1 MGFEPLAITAVAIVS
16 LTGVVIL
23 VSRDWRLSVGALAL
37 QYLGVLILV
46 RLSWPLGMAFIKLV
60 AGWMAC
66 TVLFVGGSGSIKYQ
80 TGEQGRIS
88 GIMFRLLSAALLGL
102 VVASAIPRISIWL
115 PEITMEQLFGGGILI
130 ALGLLQ
136 LSLTNE
142 SLRVFLGLLTVLS
155 GFEIL
160 YAAVETSALV
170 AGLLAIVSLGLAFVS
185 AYLLAIPAVE
195 APEEETE

>member
-1 MGFEPLAITAVAIVS
+1 VGFEPLAIAAVAIVS
-16 LTGVVIL
+16 LTSVVIL
-23 VSRDWRLSVGALAL
+23 VSRDWRFSVGALAL
-37 QYLGVLILV
+37 QYLGVFILV

-66 TVLFVGGSGSIKYQ
+66 AVLFVGASGVIRYQ
-80 TGEQGRIS
+80 AEEQGRIS
-88 GIMFRLLSAALLGL
+88 GIMLRLLSAALLGL
-102 VVASAIPRISIWL
+102 VVASAIPRISVWL
-115 PEITMEQLFGGGILI
+115 PTITLEQLLGGGVLI

-142 SLRVFLGLLTVLS
+142 LLRVFLGLLTVLS
-155 GFEIL
+155 GFEIF

-170 AGLLAIVSLGLAFVS
+170 AGLLAIVSLALAFVC

-195 APEEETE
+195 VPGEETE

>member
-1 MGFEPLAITAVAIVS
+1 VGFEPLTITAVAIVS
-16 LTGVVIL
+16 VTGVIIL
-23 VSRDWRLSVGALAL
+23 TSRDWRLSVGALAL
-37 QYLGVLILV
+37 QYLGVFILV
-46 RLSWPLGMAFIKLV
+46 RLSWPLGMTFIKLV

-66 TVLFVGGSGSIKYQ
+66 AVLFVGGSGAIKNQ

-102 VVASAIPRISIWL
+102 VVASAIPRMSVWL
-115 PEITMEQLFGGGILI
+115 PTISLGQLLGGGILI

-142 SLRVFLGLLTVLS
+142 SLRVFLGLLTVMS

-195 APEEETE
+195 APVEEKE